1 VIGKTNEILPKQLD
15 INSRKLKTQDIKLLV
30 EPGKKKN
37 NERLVRILT
46 NFSYA

>member
-30 EPGKKKN
+30 EPGKKKIT
-37 NERLVRILT
+37 RG
-46 NFSYA
+46 